1 MANGSTFN
9 PGLLA
14 DAFAALGGKRTSYG
28 QMNTQMEDER
38 RRREAQRKIQAALQ
52 AGQQPSMADI
62 FASDP
67 KAATTLAAQSL
78 TAPKVYGDP
87 TKGMYT
93 YELNP
98 ATGRR
103 EIKQVVEPQGLG
115 LGSGFQAN
123 VTSQL
128 FSLGQK
134 IKQGNATPDDE
145 ARYRFLA
152 EVGTKPS
159 VRQIPDPDGTVRTVE
174 VPGIDLAAAGLPAP
188 TPMAAGAPAPAS
200 GEARVLGKTPPKFS
214 GLQTN
219 AASFANRMAQ
229 ANQAFD
235 KLTSG
240 EDAYDPTSFIDYKA
254 SKLPADVAGFVL
266 SDKGKLYEAQKRN
279 FINAQL
285 RQESGAAIAESE
297 FSNAERQ
304 YFPIPGDTPEAI
316 EAKRKAREEAVKG
329 MIGTSGG
336 AYQAFFGG
344 EDIPAGAVFI
354 REIGG
359 VKYYKLPDG
368 SIKAID

>member
-1 MANGSTFN
+1 MANGSGFN
-9 PGLLA
+9 AGLLA
-14 DAFAALGGKRTSYG
+14 DAFAALGGNRTNFG
-28 QMNTQMEDER
+28 QTFNQIEDER
-38 RRREAQRKIQAALQ
+38 RMREARLRIQKQLS

-62 FASDP
+62 FAADP
-67 KAATTLAAQSL
+67 KSATTLAAQSI
-78 TAPKVYGDP
+78 AGPKVYGDP

-93 YELNP
+93 FETNPETGKKELNK
-98 ATGRR
+98 
-103 EIKQVVEPQGLG
+103 ILDPQGLG

-123 VTSQL
+123 VSSQL
-128 FSLGQK
+128 FSLGRK
-134 IKQGNATPDDE
+134 IQQGNATPEDQ

-152 EVGTKPS
+152 EVGTKSS
-159 VRQIPDPDGTVRTVE
+159 VRQIPNPDGTVSTIE

-188 TPMAAGAPAPAS
+188 TPMPTGAPVTT
-200 GEARVLGKTPPKFS
+200 GERELGKTPPKFS

-336 AYQAFFGG
+336 AYEALFSGG
-344 EDIPAGAVFI
+344 DIPAGAVFI
-354 REIGG
+354 REING